1 MNFGCSFFEQ
11 IVFFDKLTW
20 KDCIYSV
27 HEYLVILSI
36 RNAIFGY
43 QWPNYCLN
51 QSWRSIND
59 EFSSEYFKVV
69 QCCYIETDKELAYSF
84 VEFTYN
90 GDLLLQSI
98 YDDDNDRSTIPARC
112 SYEAN
117 FIKLT

>member
-1 MNFGCSFFEQ
+1 
-11 IVFFDKLTW
+11 
-20 KDCIYSV
+20 
-27 HEYLVILSI
+27 VILSI

-43 QWPNYCLN
+43 QWSNYCLN

-112 SYEAN
+112 SHEAN
-117 FIKLT
+117 FYQTNLGKVVVKCQGGYCGYSNTPLIIVIKS